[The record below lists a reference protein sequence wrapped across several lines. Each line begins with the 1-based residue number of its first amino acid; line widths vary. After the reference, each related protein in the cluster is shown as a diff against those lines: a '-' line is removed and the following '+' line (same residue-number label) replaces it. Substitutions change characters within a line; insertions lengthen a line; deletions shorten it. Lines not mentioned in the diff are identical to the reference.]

1 MDVQSYCD
9 NATIELTSWKAKLYD
24 VVRKME
30 KLSTGEREPFV
41 PMLRDLHM
49 IVEELSDR
57 ITQLEK
63 ECPTEWSPQKEEI
76 EGKMSQLR
84 DNWKDIWE
92 KFPASA
98 IGG

>member
-9 NATIELTSWKAKLYD
+9 TARIELTGWKAKVYD
-24 VVRKME
+24 VVRRVE

-49 IVEELSDR
+49 IVDELSDR
-57 ITQLEK
+57 IDRLQK
-63 ECPTEWSPQKEEI
+63 ECPTEWNPDKEEI

-84 DNWKDIWE
+84 DNWKQAWE
-92 KFPASA
+92 KFPASS

>member
-9 NATIELTSWKAKLYD
+9 NARIELTSWKAKLYD
-24 VVRKME
+24 IVRKME

-41 PMLRDLHM
+41 HQLRDLHM
-49 IVEELSDR
+49 IVDQLSDR
-57 ITQLEK
+57 INQLQT
-63 ECPTEWSPQKEEI
+63 ECPTEWNPQKEEI

-84 DNWKDIWE
+84 DNWKQMWE
-92 KFPASA
+92 GFPHSA